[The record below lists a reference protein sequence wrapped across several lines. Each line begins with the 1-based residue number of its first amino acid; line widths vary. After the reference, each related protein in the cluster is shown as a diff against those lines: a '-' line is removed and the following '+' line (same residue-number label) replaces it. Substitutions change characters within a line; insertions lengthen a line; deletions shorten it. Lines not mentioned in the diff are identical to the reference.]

1 MDNSSKIACS
11 VSVFYLNKLYLQVF
25 PNQSNHFIP
34 LTRFFEINPTQTLS
48 SNTYSSNTY
57 SSNTHSSNTYIVP
70 FPLLP
75 CMIFHL
81 FINVFFSWEKS
92 ITFGFLFMLVRE
104 TVFWVTVTVSRY
116 ILLVGSS

>member
-48 SNTYSSNTY
+48 SNTH

-81 FINVFFSWEKS
+81 FYKCLFFMGKINNVRFS
-92 ITFGFLFMLVRE
+92 IH
-104 TVFWVTVTVSRY
+104 
-116 ILLVGSS
+116 VGEG